1 VTRGNANASTY
12 TQPPRVERR
21 PDSSQWGDA
30 DLLRLTDAAARFWLH
45 GPLSAASLRTAH
57 PADKPL
63 AYALFSAGYLDRA
76 EIEMVLTHMPFRSQ
90 TTRDI
95 SAHQH
100 VRGEADFT
108 DSDTPSITA
117 SALKAE
123 E

>member
-30 DLLRLTDAAARFWLH
+30 DLLRLTDAAARCWPH

-63 AYALFSAGYLDRA
+63 ADALCSAGYLDRA
-76 EIEMVLTHMPFRSQ
+76 EIEMVLAHMPFRVQ
-90 TTRDI
+90 ATKDI
-95 SAHQH
+95 SAHLH

-108 DSDTPSITA
+108 ATDTPSIAA
-117 SALKAE
+117 SALKAGW
-123 E
+123 